1 MEKSGQFYYDVN
13 NAVSV
18 INAQISSLKSIDNKF
33 SNMDASFNSK
43 IAQNIKL
50 GNNALAN
57 VMANELSAIRRLRKN
72 TQNASLALEV
82 VAIRFSTMTEFSMM
96 MDTINPTVEMLTDIQ
111 KDLSK
116 VVPSATDVLS
126 QVHSISSDVLI
137 NSDINMNGE
146 KIGSVVD
153 KDALLILNDV
163 QNNLEDEAKEKLPEI
178 PQSII
183 SKRSNVN
190 LKDDIINNG
199 KVLLENLSTFFF
211 YLSLY
216 FSY

>member
-18 INAQISSLKSIDNKF
+18 INAQISNLKSIDNKF

-126 QVHSISSDVLI
+126 QVHSMSSDVLI

-190 LKDDIINNG
+190 LKDDILNNG
-199 KVLLENLSTFFF
+199 QVLLEN
-211 YLSLY
+211 
-216 FSY
+216 

>member
-18 INAQISSLKSIDNKF
+18 INAQISNLKSIDSKF

-126 QVHSISSDVLI
+126 QVHSISSDVLL
-137 NSDINMNGE
+137 NSDINVNGE
-146 KIGSVVD
+146 KISSVVD

-183 SKRSNVN
+183 SKRPNIN
-190 LKDDIINNG
+190 LKDDILNNG
-199 KVLLENLSTFFF
+199 QVLLEN
-211 YLSLY
+211 
-216 FSY
+216 

>member
-18 INAQISSLKSIDNKF
+18 INAQISNLKSIDSKF

-116 VVPSATDVLS
+116 VVPSATDILS
-126 QVHSISSDVLI
+126 QVHSISSDVLV
-137 NSDINMNGE
+137 NSDINVNGE
-146 KIGSVVD
+146 KISSVVD

-190 LKDDIINNG
+190 LKDDILNNG
-199 KVLLENLSTFFF
+199 QVLLEN
-211 YLSLY
+211 
-216 FSY
+216 

>member
-1 MEKSGQFYYDVN
+1 
-13 NAVSV
+13 
-18 INAQISSLKSIDNKF
+18 
-33 SNMDASFNSK
+33 
-43 IAQNIKL
+43 
-50 GNNALAN
+50 
-57 VMANELSAIRRLRKN
+57 
-72 TQNASLALEV
+72 
-82 VAIRFSTMTEFSMM
+82 MM

-126 QVHSISSDVLI
+126 QVHSMSSDVLI

-178 PQSII
+178 PQAII

-190 LKDDIINNG
+190 LKDDILNNG
-199 KVLLENLSTFFF
+199 QVLLEN
-211 YLSLY
+211 
-216 FSY
+216 